1 MSKQSQVLAV
11 AEEIARSFG
20 ASASQIDSVKARL
33 SAVWGQGES
42 RTEAAAPAAPAT
54 RTFNVQVGVEVLAS
68 ARAQQH
74 DVEAAVRQALEQAA
88 SRRDEVV
95 SISVAGA

>member
-1 MSKQSQVLAV
+1 MSKKNEVLAA
-11 AEEIARSFG
+11 AERLARNLG
-20 ASASQIDSVKARL
+20 ASP
-33 SAVWGQGES
+33 SAVERIKDELSSIWGGES
-42 RTEAAAPAAPAT
+42 REAAAPAAPET
-54 RTFNVQVGVEVLAS
+54 RTFNVAVGVEVLAS
-68 ARAQQH
+68 AHAGQR